1 MLGSWIILSNIIYCL
16 LKVLL
21 SFISRKNKYVDN
33 VVLFV
38 MVLQKG
44 ILKKITFRNNILLK
58 FSTG

>member
-21 SFISRKNKYVDN
+21 SFISRKNKYVDD